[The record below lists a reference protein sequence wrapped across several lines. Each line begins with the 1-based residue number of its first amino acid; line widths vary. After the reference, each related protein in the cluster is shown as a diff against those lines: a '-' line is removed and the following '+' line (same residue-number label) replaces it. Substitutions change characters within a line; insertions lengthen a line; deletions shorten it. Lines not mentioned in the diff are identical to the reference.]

1 MAFLDDIKKIKKR
14 IDVGPPRDA
23 LEVTR
28 NWFNDRYESLQVQR
42 SLLFLALI
50 TFSITIVMLTI
61 SITYIK
67 STRTIEPFVI
77 EIEQKTGVPTVVD
90 PVTAAIYSG
99 QESMRRYFIWDY
111 IKLREE
117 FLQGY
122 FDTAQKKLTVMSAA
136 DVYGQYRS
144 IVRSPEGPFSR
155 MGKTGSITIQ
165 LKSLVFINDTTA
177 QVRFR
182 QTTSYSSSD
191 GSTSDKIV
199 YLEFEF
205 ANVEINE
212 EFRYLNPL
220 GFRVTKYRLEDE
232 KV

>member
-1 MAFLDDIKKIKKR
+1 MAFLDEIKKIKKK
-14 IDVGPPRDA
+14 INVGPPRDA

-28 NWFNDRYESLQVQR
+28 NWFTDRYETLQVQR
-42 SLLFLALI
+42 TLLFLVLVV
-50 TFSITIVMLTI
+50 FSVTIVMLTI

-99 QESMRRYFIWDY
+99 QESMKRYFVWDY

-117 FLQGY
+117 FLPGY
-122 FDTAQKKLTVMSAA
+122 FDTAQKKLSVMSAG

-144 IVRSPEGPFSR
+144 IIRSPEGPVVK
-155 MGKTGSITIQ
+155 MGKGGSITIL
-165 LKSLVFINDTTA
+165 LKSLVFINDYTA

-182 QTTSYSSSD
+182 QSANYSSND
-191 GSTSDKIV
+191 NTSADKIV

-205 ANVEINE
+205 ANVELNE
-212 EFRYLNPL
+212 ELRYLNPL

>member
-1 MAFLDDIKKIKKR
+1 MAFLDEIKKIKKK
-14 IDVGPPRDA
+14 INVGPPRDA

-28 NWFNDRYESLQVQR
+28 NWFTDRYENLQVQR
-42 SLLFLALI
+42 SMLFMVLVV
-50 TFSITIVMLTI
+50 FSATIVMLTA

-90 PVTAAIYSG
+90 PVTAIIYSG
-99 QESMRRYFIWDY
+99 QESVKRYFIWEY

-117 FLQGY
+117 FLPGY
-122 FDTAQKKLTVMSAA
+122 FDYAQQKLSVMSAG
-136 DVYGQYRS
+136 DVYSQYRS
-144 IVRSPEGPFSR
+144 IIRSPDGPVAKL
-155 MGKTGSITIQ
+155 GKTGTMTVQ

-182 QTTSYSSSD
+182 LASSIALNELNSP
-191 GSTSDKIV
+191 DKIV

-205 ANVEINE
+205 ANVELNE
-212 EFRYLNPL
+212 DLRYLNPL